1 MKRIPITLL
10 LILGICF
17 SVFSQEIITGLGS
30 NVQIKEKIKAQG
42 KLNISNSP
50 KTTTYLNL
58 PFVDDFSKLNVF
70 PDSSLWSDKFAFIN
84 ADYALHP
91 PTLGVATFD
100 AINDSGNIYIDAA
113 STAFIADYL
122 TSNEIRLDSE
132 MIIPAHPYKVSDSIY
147 FSFYYQPQGIG
158 NAPETDDSLV
168 VEFYS
173 PSNAKWYHAWS
184 SKGMPITTFY
194 TQNNSYF
201 KQIMIPVLDSA
212 NFFQKGFKFRFKNYA
227 SLANNS
233 MPSWA
238 GNVDQWNVDYVYLN
252 QNRNKADTVKRDV
265 AFVEKAPSMLKN
277 YQSMPCSQFLV
288 NPGPEMKSNL
298 KMSISNL
305 DTAIHNYSYR
315 YEIFDKNLLPLNN
328 YPGGSWNIWPFL
340 DSGLVNYAPHA
351 TPAVTYSFPC
361 IGDSSYYFI
370 KHIVHE
376 GVIGDNRQQND
387 TTTFEQKFFNYYA
400 YDDGNPEAGYG
411 LTPANS
417 KMAYRFTLNHPDTL
431 RAIQMFFNK
440 TYNNSNQQYF
450 FLKIWSSLSPE
461 TVIYSRA
468 GYKPQFEDSLN
479 QFYTYFI
486 TDTTL
491 VLSGTFYIGW
501 LQTTDDNLNIG
512 FDWNNDNHANIFY
525 NVDGTWQNSQKA
537 GSIMLRPVLGK
548 QIYFAGLSENADIKN
563 EMNVF
568 PNPTTSGI
576 INFSVK
582 AGNSDNLRNAK
593 IEIYDLTGRTIISTE
608 YQSQVNVQN
617 LTDGLY
623 FYRIFSNST
632 QKSFSGKFIVEKE

>member
-1 MKRIPITLL
+1 
-10 LILGICF
+10 
-17 SVFSQEIITGLGS
+17 
-30 NVQIKEKIKAQG
+30 
-42 KLNISNSP
+42 
-50 KTTTYLNL
+50 
-58 PFVDDFSKLNVF
+58 
-70 PDSSLWSDKFAFIN
+70 
-84 ADYALHP
+84 
-91 PTLGVATFD
+91 
-100 AINDSGNIYIDAA
+100 
-113 STAFIADYL
+113 
-122 TSNEIRLDSE
+122 
-132 MIIPAHPYKVSDSIY
+132 
-147 FSFYYQPQGIG
+147 
-158 NAPETDDSLV
+158 
-168 VEFYS
+168 
-173 PSNAKWYHAWS
+173 
-184 SKGMPITTFY
+184 MPITTFY

-212 NFFQKGFKFRFKNYA
+212 KFFQKGFKFRFKNYA

-288 NPGPEMKSNL
+288 NPGAEMKSNL
-298 KMSISNL
+298 SMSISNRDNITHL
-305 DTAIHNYSYR
+305 SNYKYDI
-315 YEIFDKNLLPLNN
+315 YDKNGTSVNN
-328 YPGGSWNIWPFL
+328 YNGGAYNI
-340 DSGLVNYAPHA
+340 DSYLVSELQTYAAHA
-351 TPAVTYSFPC
+351 TPAVSYSFPC
-361 IGDSSYYFI
+361 TGDSSYYFI

-440 TYNNSNQQYF
+440 TYNNANQQYF

-479 QFYTYFI
+479 KFHTYFI

-491 VLSGTFYIGW
+491 VLNGTFYIGW

-568 PNPTTSGI
+568 PNPTKSGI